1 VNQAVRFFLQRLHP
15 ALPYPALLVRIHPQ
29 RRRRTIM
36 TKLSTYAFVIVL
48 CLGTT
53 ALLATSGQTSK
64 PSQGSEE
71 RFAAD
76 GAFRDGLH
84 LGRFAA
90 QHGQPSRPC
99 SGRWS
104 REHDRSM
111 FTAGYHR
118 GYLEFLAVAGTNA
131 QQVQPA
137 E

>member
-1 VNQAVRFFLQRLHP
+1 M
-15 ALPYPALLVRIHPQ
+15 
-29 RRRRTIM
+29 RTIM

-53 ALLATSGQTSK
+53 ALLATNGQTSN

-76 GAFRDGLH
+76 GAFRDGLY

-90 QHGQPSRPC
+90 EQGRQSRP
-99 SGRWS
+99 SVGRWS
-104 REHDRSM
+104 TEQDRSM

-118 GYLEFLAVAGTNA
+118 GYQEFLAVAGTHA